1 MAVKNSDVSLVFNGL
16 KLLITLR
23 YYKHLEL
30 NISISKNYKCN
41 CEHTSSAVCTKFAE
55 TLLTVLRV

>member
-23 YYKHLEL
+23 YYKYLEL
-30 NISISKNYKCN
+30 NISISKIINAIAS
-41 CEHTSSAVCTKFAE
+41 T
-55 TLLTVLRV
+55 RVPQSVK

>member
-23 YYKHLEL
+23 YYKHFEL
-30 NISISKNYKCN
+30 NISISKNTNAIASTQVPQSIK
-41 CEHTSSAVCTKFAE
+41 
-55 TLLTVLRV
+55 